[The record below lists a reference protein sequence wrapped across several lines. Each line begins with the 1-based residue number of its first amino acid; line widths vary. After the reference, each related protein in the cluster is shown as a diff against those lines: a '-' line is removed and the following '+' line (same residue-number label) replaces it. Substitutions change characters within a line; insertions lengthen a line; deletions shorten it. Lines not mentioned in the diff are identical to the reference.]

1 MNDISKVT
9 VTPSPHIKNPEGTR
23 SIMFDVILALTPALF
38 TAVFMF
44 GMRAL
49 ILTMVCILSCV
60 GFEALYNKIL
70 NKEQTISNLSAVITG
85 ILLAFNIPVSAPLWM
100 AVMGSAFAIIIVKML
115 FGGLGKN
122 FMNPA
127 LAARAFLL
135 ASFTSTMTTWTNVN
149 EQLPLFAN
157 VPKSLTDAITTATP
171 LAQLKQG
178 LVPDASFLDMALGQ
192 IGGCIGETS
201 ALLLIAGGLYLVYR
215 KVISYHIPV
224 SYISTVAIVTFIF
237 PQNGI
242 DSFTFMMSH
251 LLSGGLMLG
260 AIFMATDYSTSPTT
274 KKGKIIFGIGCGLIT
289 LLIRYFGSYAEGV
302 SYAILL
308 MNAVV
313 WLIDKHTRPRIFGH
327 SKKTIKEAK

>member
-1 MNDISKVT
+1 MNDISNVV

-49 ILTMVCILSCV
+49 TLTIVCILSCV

-70 NKEQTISNLSAVITG
+70 KKEQTISNLSAIITG
-85 ILLAFNIPVSAPLWM
+85 MLLAFNLPVASPIWM
-100 AVMGSAFAIIIVKML
+100 AIMGSAFAIIIVKML

-135 ASFTSTMTTWTNVN
+135 ASFTSHMTTFTAVN
-149 EQLPLFAN
+149 SELPFFKN
-157 VPKSLTDAITTATP
+157 IPISVTDAITTATP
-171 LAQLKQG
+171 LSQLKEG

-192 IGGCIGETS
+192 IGGSIGETS

-224 SYISTVAIVTFIF
+224 SYIATVAIITFVF
-237 PQNGI
+237 PQHRI
-242 DSFTFMMSH
+242 DNFTFMMSH

-274 KKGKIIFGIGCGLIT
+274 KKGKIIFGISCGIIT

-308 MNAVV
+308 MNSGV
-313 WLIDKHTRPRIFGH
+313 WLIDKYTRPRIFGH